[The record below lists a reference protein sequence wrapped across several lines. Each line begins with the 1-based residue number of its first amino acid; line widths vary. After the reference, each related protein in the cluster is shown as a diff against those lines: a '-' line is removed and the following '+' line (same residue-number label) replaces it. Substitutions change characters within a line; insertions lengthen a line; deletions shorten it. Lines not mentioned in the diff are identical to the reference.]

1 MAQRL
6 RPIGHEDRL
15 SIVDHLDELRSRL
28 IVCVSVLAVVF
39 GVCFWQNSHLLNAL
53 NQPLKHLSTTA
64 KDHISGITGD
74 QVGERGHLLTAAGD
88 LKQLG
93 NSKTL
98 APADRALITAAGS
111 QLEGAA
117 EALPSKS
124 PGPVPITIGV
134 GEPFTVSLTVAF
146 YFAILI
152 SIPVLLYEIYA
163 FVVPA
168 FNPREKAV
176 ALPIMVVAPLLFLAG
191 VVFTYFIVLPPAIRF
206 LQGYNAEQ
214 FQALV
219 QAKPL
224 YSFEVLTMGSVGL
237 TFEMPLILL
246 GLRAAGVING
256 RTLIKYWRYAAV
268 VIAVIAAA
276 MPGSDPVTTGLE
288 AAPLVLLLIISMI
301 VLKVADWRAAKREA
315 AAQKQGMGD
324 SRGMGDFS

>member
-1 MAQRL
+1 MAKRL

-74 QVGERGHLLTAAGD
+74 QVGERGHLLNAAGD

-93 NSKTL
+93 SSTTL
-98 APADRALITAAGS
+98 APADRSLITAAGS
-111 QLEGAA
+111 QLESAA
-117 EALPSKS
+117 KALPSKS
-124 PGPVPITIGV
+124 AGPVPITIGV

-146 YFAILI
+146 YFAVLI
-152 SIPVLLYEIYA
+152 SIPLLLYELYA

-168 FNPREKAV
+168 FNPRERSV
-176 ALPIMVVAPLLFLAG
+176 ALPIAVVAPLLFLGGA
-191 VVFTYFIVLPPAIRF
+191 VFTYFFVLPRAIRF
-206 LQGYNAEQ
+206 LQGYNAAQ

-237 TFEMPLILL
+237 AFEMPLVLL
-246 GLRAAGVING
+246 GLRAAGIIDG
-256 RTLIKYWRYAAV
+256 RTLTKRWRYATV
-268 VIAVIAAA
+268 VIAIIAAA
-276 MPGSDPVTTGLE
+276 MPGPDPVTPGLE
-288 AAPLVLLLIISMI
+288 AAPLVVLLIVSIV
-301 VLKVADWRAAKREA
+301 VLKVADWRAARRAEA
-315 AAQKQGMGD
+315 EQPGV
-324 SRGMGDFS
+324 GDF